1 MRLKRSVLKNCRI
14 YGMLKKAK
22 RHTSFHTPGH
32 KIGKWDLTELSFTD
46 NLSSPSGVL
55 LQAERDIAKEL
66 GAFYSFLLVDGS
78 TCGVLSMIYASGA
91 KRILIARDSHQSAY
105 HAAELMGISLKIV
118 DNDHIGSVGL
128 PLTLAQIEENL
139 SEDIE
144 AVFVTYPDYY
154 GNLCDLRGI
163 KLLCERRGVP
173 LLVDGAHGG
182 MFKGTALHAGNF
194 ADIWVDG
201 IHKNLP
207 CLTQGA
213 TVSCHENFF
222 ERLKRAVSV
231 FRTTSPNYLLMASVE
246 YAVKY
251 PRNIEIEEYAEA
263 FKERNAAYR
272 SGDWSKAVFSFGKRA
287 AEAEKYFEEK
297 GIYPE
302 FCDGENIMFYFSP
315 ATKKRE
321 IDRLEKILKIC
332 RKRFPFSFDPA
343 ERENTDKAER
353 KNQSETGKE
362 REKIPLLNSVG
373 RICAQTCGLF
383 PPCIPLVQEG
393 EIVTECAKDR
403 LLKAYH
409 TYGLTVVKGEKD
421 EKEILYIEV
430 YKE

>member
-1 MRLKRSVLKNCRI
+1 MRLKRSVLKDCRI

-55 LQAERDIAKEL
+55 LQTERDLAKEL

-91 KRILIARDSHQSAY
+91 KRILIARDSHPSAY
-105 HAAELMGISLKIV
+105 HAAELMGIRLKIV
-118 DNDHIGSVGL
+118 ENGRIGSIGL

-139 SEDIE
+139 SEDVE

-163 KLLCERRGVP
+163 KRLCERRGVP

-182 MFKGTALHAGNF
+182 MFKGTALHASNF

-213 TVSCHENFF
+213 TVSCHEDFF

-251 PRNIEIEEYAEA
+251 PRNIKTEKYAEA

-272 SGDWSKAVFSFGKRA
+272 NGDWTKAVFSFGKRA
-287 AEAEKYFEEK
+287 AEAEKFFEKK

-332 RKRFPFSFDPA
+332 RKRFPASLEPA
-343 ERENTDKAER
+343 EEENTEKAER
-353 KNQSETGKE
+353 KSRPESGKE
-362 REKIPLLNSVG
+362 KERIPLFNSVG

-383 PPCIPLVQEG
+383 PPCVPLVLEG

-403 LLKAYH
+403 LSKARS
-409 TYGLTVVKGEKD
+409 TYGLTIVKGEKE
-421 EKEILYIEV
+421 EKEIRYIEV